1 MNIIKE
7 FIQNENIEN
16 IEVFREKIENE
27 PYFLKLKKF
36 KNNNLMIIIHQD
48 NTNMENELCKHAH
61 GVIID
66 NELNIIRYTGKK
78 AYEHENNDF
87 SIYDDIQNENALLT
101 PIIDG
106 TFMSVFKYD
115 NKIYYSTKKAIEA
128 RLSRWHCNKNFED
141 LFKEAINDEN
151 FESMIQDGYC
161 YNFILCSKENSN
173 IITYDNSSVILLNVI
188 QFNHKDNVNI
198 CFFENL
204 LNNLNIKYIENMKI
218 ENMSEFIE
226 TYDKDKLEYL
236 GIYVT
241 DFVNSQKIYFNN
253 YMKLKNILPNNH
265 DILYTFLTLR
275 KNTYM
280 LNLYLENNNNKKNT
294 FKDFESNIVNF
305 VCYIHKLYLTMR
317 IQKKK
322 IEIPAFIRTTLY
334 KIHGI
339 YLTTK
344 NPITLN
350 VIFNHLNIL
359 HEKQLYV
366 LLKKYNTFI
375 NNENNNSMDIDNIN
389 NENSVEDELA
399 ELESYNVE

>member
-16 IEVFREKIENE
+16 IDNFQVKIENE

-36 KNNNLMIIIHQD
+36 KNNDLMIIVHQE
-48 NTNMENELCKHAH
+48 NTNLENELCKHAH
-61 GVIID
+61 GIIID

-78 AYEHENNDF
+78 AYEHENNEMT
-87 SIYDDIQNENALLT
+87 IYEGIQNENALLT

-106 TFMSVFKYD
+106 TFMSVFRY
-115 NKIYYSTKKAIEA
+115 NGKIYYSTKKAIEA
-128 RLSRWHCNKNFED
+128 RLSKWHSNKNFEE

-151 FESMIQDGYC
+151 FESMIQEGYC

-173 IITYDNSSVILLNVI
+173 IINYENSSVILLNVI
-188 QFNHKDNVNI
+188 QFNHKERVNI
-198 CFFENL
+198 EFFGDL
-204 LNNLNIKYIENMKI
+204 LNNQNIKYIENMKI
-218 ENMSEFIE
+218 ENMGEFIE

-241 DFVNSQKIYFNN
+241 DFENSQKIYFDN

-280 LNLYLENNNNKKNT
+280 LNLYLDNNANKKNT
-294 FKDFESNIVNF
+294 FKDFESNIANF

-322 IEIPAFIRTTLY
+322 IEIPSFIRTTLY

-375 NNENNNSMDIDNIN
+375 NSENNNSMDIDNVN
-389 NENSVEDELA
+389 NENSVENELA
-399 ELESYNVE
+399 ELESYNIE